1 MMSYIALAVGYMLS
15 GERENAPSRFWLGLT
30 FALVLSCSFLWPW
43 ADPLES
49 HLSPLSLLP
58 LLLSITF
65 LAATAFVLS
74 QLRGERCE
82 RFNRVRGI
90 TLPLSLMVGGG
101 LVLASL
107 FLTVTLKD
115 GTGTG
120 WSVVTRQ
127 TQWVTYYA
135 SMGQG
140 AFFGPTIDWLQPV
153 FAPVGYVLYLL
164 GTAGMLAMILLLVK
178 SRFTVEKMQASGL
191 FKWLSTLIIFVS
203 LWLFTDVFWGWHFVD
218 LPYVPWAAAVALGCW
233 LLMLAFGA
241 ILLAEM
247 AHGEAASWR
256 FRALLVFQVP
266 LAGFN
271 VLMLPDYYQ
280 RHAETYLPGLG
291 LLIAGMQVASWACM
305 LTLVGGE
312 RRREE
317 NPTNI

>member
-1 MMSYIALAVGYMLS
+1 MTPGFRIFSIFYALAMAAVAIGIIVFSRSRNASLPFAWIWFSAVSPMMSYIALAVGYMLS

-241 ILLAEM
+241 ILLAE
-247 AHGEAASWR
+247 WR
-256 FRALLVFQVP
+256 MGRPRRGVSAPCLSS
-266 LAGFN
+266 
-271 VLMLPDYYQ
+271 
-280 RHAETYLPGLG
+280 RCRWPG
-291 LLIAGMQVASWACM
+291 STC
-305 LTLVGGE
+305 
-312 RRREE
+312 
-317 NPTNI
+317 